1 MKKNL
6 IYKTSIIAILTL
18 FISCQSKAEKQQ
30 IKKEIAT
37 KQNAT
42 IINNQFVKTE
52 IEKNQNKLKEYIQKM
67 PLEQKVAQLFI
78 ENLEGNTKFR
88 SYETYDKITGKKE
101 HSNISIV
108 AGGYIYFSYNLCQ
121 TPEQQ
126 IAFAASIYEYC
137 NSHNQIYPFL
147 AIDQEGGFVNRLRK
161 LTGGLPSQ
169 QKVSQDYS
177 VEQAYDLYKDQA
189 QKMSALGF
197 HMNIAPVIEISTDFN
212 KEFLSD
218 RSFGNYN
225 QVVNYGR
232 ACINAYETNKIATVV
247 KHFPGNTNTDPH
259 VGLPVIE
266 LSKDELEDFI
276 LSFKTLL
283 EYNPTS
289 ILMSHA
295 ISSAIDNGVPACLSK
310 VWITDILRKEY
321 NYKGIIFSDDIF
333 MAALAKN
340 GYPPEKAAV
349 MAIEAGVD
357 CIMISEKRIA
367 KSAKI
372 IYEKAMEDQAFK
384 NRIDESVQRILEYK
398 IKTGL
403 FDYEK

>member
-6 IYKTSIIAILTL
+6 IYKTSFLIILIL
-18 FISCQSKAEKQQ
+18 FISCQSKAENQQ
-30 IKKEIAT
+30 IKKELST

-42 IINNQFVKTE
+42 LIQNDYVQKIQNQNNQKLQNY
-52 IEKNQNKLKEYIQKM
+52 IKNM

-101 HSNISIV
+101 HKNIPIV
-108 AGGYIYFSYNLCQ
+108 AGGYIYFSYNLCE
-121 TPEQQ
+121 TPQQQ
-126 IAFAASIYEYC
+126 INFALSIYEYC
-137 NSHNQIYPFL
+137 NLNNQIYPFL

-177 VEQAYDLYKDQA
+177 VEQAFDLYKNQA
-189 QKMSALGF
+189 QKMHSLGF

-283 EYNPTS
+283 QYNPS
-289 ILMSHA
+289 CVLMSHA

-310 VWITDILRKEY
+310 VWITDILRNEY

-372 IYEKAMEDQAFK
+372 IYQKALEDQAFK

>member
-1 MKKNL
+1 M
-6 IYKTSIIAILTL
+6 
-18 FISCQSKAEKQQ
+18 
-30 IKKEIAT
+30 
-37 KQNAT
+37 
-42 IINNQFVKTE
+42 
-52 IEKNQNKLKEYIQKM
+52 
-67 PLEQKVAQLFI
+67 
-78 ENLEGNTKFR
+78 
-88 SYETYDKITGKKE
+88 
-101 HSNISIV
+101 
-108 AGGYIYFSYNLCQ
+108 
-121 TPEQQ
+121 
-126 IAFAASIYEYC
+126 
-137 NSHNQIYPFL
+137 
-147 AIDQEGGFVNRLRK
+147 
-161 LTGGLPSQ
+161 
-169 QKVSQDYS
+169 
-177 VEQAYDLYKDQA
+177 
-189 QKMSALGF
+189 
-197 HMNIAPVIEISTDFN
+197 
-212 KEFLSD
+212 
-218 RSFGNYN
+218 
-225 QVVNYGR
+225 
-232 ACINAYETNKIATVV
+232 
-247 KHFPGNTNTDPH
+247 
-259 VGLPVIE
+259 GLPVIE

-310 VWITDILRKEY
+310 VWITDILRNEY

>member
-1 MKKNL
+1 
-6 IYKTSIIAILTL
+6 
-18 FISCQSKAEKQQ
+18 
-30 IKKEIAT
+30 
-37 KQNAT
+37 
-42 IINNQFVKTE
+42 
-52 IEKNQNKLKEYIQKM
+52 
-67 PLEQKVAQLFI
+67 
-78 ENLEGNTKFR
+78 
-88 SYETYDKITGKKE
+88 
-101 HSNISIV
+101 
-108 AGGYIYFSYNLCQ
+108 
-121 TPEQQ
+121 
-126 IAFAASIYEYC
+126 
-137 NSHNQIYPFL
+137 
-147 AIDQEGGFVNRLRK
+147 
-161 LTGGLPSQ
+161 
-169 QKVSQDYS
+169 
-177 VEQAYDLYKDQA
+177 
-189 QKMSALGF
+189 
-197 HMNIAPVIEISTDFN
+197 MNIAPVIEISTNFN
-212 KEFLSD
+212 NEFLSD

-310 VWITDILRKEY
+310 VWITDILRNEY

-372 IYEKAMEDQAFK
+372 IYEKAWEDQSFK